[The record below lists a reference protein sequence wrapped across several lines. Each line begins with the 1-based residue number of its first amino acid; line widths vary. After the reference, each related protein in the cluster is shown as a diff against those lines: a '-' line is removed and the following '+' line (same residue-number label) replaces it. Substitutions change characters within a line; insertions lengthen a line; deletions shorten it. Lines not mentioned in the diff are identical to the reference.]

1 LLSIPI
7 ASYCSIKRL
16 VLENLHSLKIK
27 PLINLFGIT
36 CIFAYK
42 PITFVNYDLLTVLV
56 KLFCLKIENKML
68 RFFILTLFFL
78 LSITAYAQGSYSPDE
93 NNQVSISEKKSAS
106 KATAADI
113 LSSLEKAVHTK
124 IINEIS
130 ILTGSAELGFL
141 YKTGNTHSADI
152 KTGIDVR
159 FEKDRWLSLLNI
171 DLLIK
176 KTDITDKE
184 TNELHFKTT
193 DQKWT
198 VASQTN
204 YSLDS
209 SEKHYIYGNVW
220 YEENE
225 FSSFI
230 NQSSISTG
238 WGRHWYK
245 TNKASLWGDIGPGF
259 KSDKFRAT
267 DKAPTETITSW
278 IIQAQALYIRKLG
291 EHVELKQSLSAKQAI
306 KTGENSIYKAKTSIT
321 TKLISTLQLKFTFTV
336 NYNTDIENN
345 QENLDTQTAVTLVY
359 SF

>member
-1 LLSIPI
+1 
-7 ASYCSIKRL
+7 
-16 VLENLHSLKIK
+16 
-27 PLINLFGIT
+27 
-36 CIFAYK
+36 
-42 PITFVNYDLLTVLV
+42 
-56 KLFCLKIENKML
+56 ML
-68 RFFILTLFFL
+68 RFLVLTSFFFF
-78 LSITAYAQGSYSPDE
+78 SISVYAQEHHTKNENKQASIDKNILGS
-93 NNQVSISEKKSAS
+93 Q
-106 KATAADI
+106 ATAADI
-113 LSSLEKAVHTK
+113 LSSLEKNVQSQTNK
-124 IINEIS
+124 IKP
-130 ILTGSAELGFL
+130 ILTASAELGLL

-152 KTGIDVR
+152 KTGIDLR
-159 FEKDRWLSLLNI
+159 IEKDRWLSLLNV

-176 KTDITDKE
+176 KTDKADADTGDI
-184 TNELHFKTT
+184 HFKTT

-204 YSLDS
+204 YALDS
-209 SEKHYIYGNVW
+209 SDKHYVYGNVW

-259 KSDKFRAT
+259 KRDEFRGTANKPSNT
-267 DKAPTETITSW
+267 NASW
-278 IIQAQALYIRKLG
+278 IIQVQALYIRKVG
-291 EHVELKQSLSAKQAI
+291 ENVEFKQDLSAKQAI

-336 NYNTDIENN
+336 NYNTDIEDGKK
-345 QENLDTQTAVTLVY
+345 NLDTQTAVTLVY